1 MTTKLIK
8 LTELRTENEKF
19 VMKTCIVNVDKIV
32 SVQSG
37 MLSKKGPHII
47 GAERE
52 RELRMIVLAG
62 APAIFVD
69 ESVDE
74 IFARLTAVDTSNW
87 PAEVQTMIERPAVF
101 GEK

>member
-8 LTELRTENEKF
+8 LNELRTEDDKF
-19 VMKTCIVNVDKIV
+19 VMKSCLVNVDKIV

-37 MLSKKGPHII
+37 KLAKKGPHII

-69 ESVDE
+69 ESVE
-74 IFARLTAVDTSNW
+74 EVYARITK
-87 PAEVQTMIERPAVF
+87 E
-101 GEK
+101 